1 MNENKLPPS
10 NQKLES
16 GEPNAVEDIVVS
28 LETDLRSGLSSTSA
42 TDRLNR
48 LGPNEVPAKRAYPLL
63 LVAKKFWGLTAWM
76 LELIIVLS
84 LVLRKYP
91 DAAIVAVLLAT
102 NVVVSLL
109 EERKAAGA
117 VEALKKEL
125 RISARALRDGAWTT
139 VPARELVP
147 GDIVRL
153 RAGDVVPAD
162 VQVANS
168 SLAADQSALTGESL
182 AVEKGAGDLVY
193 SGSVITRGEA
203 TGIVFRT
210 GPGTKFGRT
219 VELIQVARPKLH
231 MEEVVTK
238 LVRRLL
244 LIIGSLLAL
253 TFTVSVVR
261 NISLLEILPLML
273 VLLLSA
279 IPVALPVMY
288 TVSMAVGA
296 RELAKRSV
304 LVTRL
309 SATEDAATMDVLCV
323 DKTGTLTL
331 NELSISQVF
340 PAGSFT
346 EREAVLFG
354 ALASQ
359 EANRD
364 PLDLAFIRR
373 ARNMGWLNPGDVQE
387 SFTPF
392 DAAVR
397 KTEAVVLHGG
407 RRLHIMKGAVSVI
420 ARASGLSLEDVQA
433 LELQVGDLSKRGYRA
448 VAVAVADAEGGK
460 PAVAGLVALSDKPR
474 PDSKQLIQELH
485 ALGVS
490 VKMLTG
496 DALPIALEIAR
507 DLGIGEGISR
517 MSDLKDLF
525 KTDPATAL
533 RRIETSDGFAEVYP
547 EDKYMIVRSMQAAHH
562 VVGMTGDGVN
572 DAPALKQAEVGIAVN
587 SATDVA
593 KSAASVVLTS
603 GGLSGIV
610 DLVKNGRKVYQRIN
624 TWILNKIMRTVLKS
638 AFVVGVFLVTG
649 DFVVSAFA
657 MVLLLLM
664 TDFMKI
670 SLSTDRVQWSP
681 SPDTWN
687 IKAYVKVAAILG
699 TLMALESF
707 AALALGQVIW
717 HLQTSDPVIRTFSF
731 EVLLFSAVTS
741 IFVIRERRRFW
752 NSRPSRLLLTIMA
765 LDIIGGALIST
776 FGIPGLFPAV
786 PVAMTLFLLGWNL
799 ALSLIINDFVKF
811 LLLRKLS
818 LAGQAQITSSEISAT
833 EGGRNSEWRA

>member
-1 MNENKLPPS
+1 MREVTIPLPEPFPGGGGNKTPDDAS
-10 NQKLES
+10 
-16 GEPNAVEDIVVS
+16 VVVQ
-28 LETDLRSGLSSTSA
+28 TDLRSGLSSASA
-42 TDRLNR
+42 ADRLRR
-48 LGPNEVPAKRAYPLL
+48 LGPNEVPEKKAHPFLL
-63 LVAKKFWGLTAWM
+63 IAKKFWGLTAWM

-91 DAAIVAVLLAT
+91 DAAIVAVLLMT
-102 NVVVSLL
+102 NAIVSLL
-109 EERKAAGA
+109 EERKAASA
-117 VEALKKEL
+117 VEALRKEL
-125 RISARALRDGAWTT
+125 RINARVLRDGAWTSL
-139 VPARELVP
+139 PARELVP
-147 GDIVRL
+147 GDVVRL

-162 VQVANS
+162 AKIAAG

-182 AVEKGAGDLVY
+182 AVEKGAQDLLY
-193 SGSVITRGEA
+193 SGSVIKRGEA
-203 TGIVFRT
+203 TGIVLRT

-219 VELIQVARPKLH
+219 VELVQVACPKLH

-238 LVRRLL
+238 LVRWLL
-244 LIIGSLLAL
+244 LIIGGLLAL
-253 TFTVSVVR
+253 TIAVSIARDLV
-261 NISLLEILPLML
+261 ILEILPLML

-296 RELAKRSV
+296 KELAKRSV

-340 PAGSFT
+340 PVGPFT

-354 ALASQ
+354 AMASQ

-364 PLDLAFIRR
+364 PLDLAFIRQ
-373 ARNMGWLNPGDVQE
+373 ARERGWLDPGDVQE

-392 DAAVR
+392 DPATR
-397 KTEAVVLHGG
+397 KTEAVV
-407 RRLHIMKGAVSVI
+407 RRGDHRFQVLKGAVSVI
-420 ARASGLSLEDVQA
+420 AGVCGLSPEDEQA
-433 LELQVGDLSKRGYRA
+433 LELRVGDLSKRGYRT
-448 VAVAVADAEGGK
+448 VAVAVAEGGK
-460 PAVAGLVALSDKPR
+460 PAVVGLVALSDRPR
-474 PDSKQLIQELH
+474 SDSKQLIKELH

-496 DALPIALEIAR
+496 DALPIAMEIAR
-507 DLGIGEGISR
+507 DLGIGEDISR
-517 MSDLKDLF
+517 VSDLKDLL

-533 RRIETSDGFAEVYP
+533 RQMEKSDGFAEVYP
-547 EDKYMIVRSMQAAHH
+547 EDKYMIVRSLQAAHH

-610 DLVKNGRKVYQRIN
+610 ELVKNGRKVYQRIN
-624 TWILNKIMRTVLKS
+624 TWILNKIMRTILKS
-638 AFVVGVFLVTG
+638 GFVVGVFLVTG
-649 DFVVSAFA
+649 DFVISAFA

-687 IKAYVKVAAILG
+687 IKAHVRVAAVLG

-707 AALALGQVIW
+707 AALALGRAFW
-717 HLQTSDPVIRTFSF
+717 HLRTSDAVIRTFSF
-731 EVLLFSAVTS
+731 EILLFSAVTS

-752 NSRPSRLLLTIMA
+752 SSRPSRLLLTVMA
-765 LDIIGGALIST
+765 LDIIAGALIST
-776 FGIPGLFPAV
+776 FGIAGLFPAL
-786 PVAMTLFLLGWNL
+786 PVAMTLSLLGWNL
-799 ALSLIINDFVKF
+799 ALSLILNDFVK
-811 LLLRKLS
+811 LLLLKKLNLGGQS
-818 LAGQAQITSSEISAT
+818 LGIMSENSA
-833 EGGRNSEWRA
+833 S

>member
-1 MNENKLPPS
+1 LRLGGMNENHHPAQRP
-10 NQKLES
+10 ES
-16 GEPNAVEDIVVS
+16 EDSERKTLADILAS
-28 LETDLRSGLSSTSA
+28 LGTDLRSGLTSSSA
-42 TDRLNR
+42 DDRLKR
-48 LGPNEVPAKRAYPLL
+48 LGPNEVPEKKNHPLL
-63 LVAKKFWGLTAWM
+63 LFLKKFWGLTAWM

-91 DAAIVAVLLAT
+91 DAMIVAVLLVT
-102 NVVVSLL
+102 NAVVSLL

-117 VEALKKEL
+117 VEVLKKEL
-125 RISARALRDGAWTT
+125 RVNARTLRDGAWTA

-147 GDIVRL
+147 GDVVRL

-162 VQVANS
+162 IKVAGG
-168 SLAADQSALTGESL
+168 SLEADQSALTGESL
-182 AVEKGAGDLVY
+182 AVERGTGDLVY
-193 SGSVITRGEA
+193 AGSVITRGEA
-203 TGIVFRT
+203 TVIVLRT
-210 GPGTKFGRT
+210 GPGTKFGKT
-219 VELIQVARPKLH
+219 VELVQVARPKLH

-238 LVRRLL
+238 LVRWLL
-244 LIIGSLLAL
+244 LIIGGLLAL
-253 TFTVSVVR
+253 TLAVSLVR
-261 NISLLEILPLML
+261 GVAILEILPLML

-296 RELAKRSV
+296 RELAKQSV

-309 SATEDAATMDVLCV
+309 SATEDAATIDVLCV

-331 NELSISQVF
+331 NKLSISQVF
-340 PAGSFT
+340 PVGSFT
-346 EREAVLFG
+346 EREAVVFG
-354 ALASQ
+354 AMASQ

-373 ARNMGWLNPGDVQE
+373 AREMGWLDPDDVQE

-392 DAAVR
+392 DPATR
-397 KTEAVVLHGG
+397 KTEAVVRHGDH
-407 RRLHIMKGAVSVI
+407 RFHVMKGAVSVI
-420 ARASGLSLEDVQA
+420 AEACGLGTENEQA
-433 LELQVGDLSKRGYRA
+433 LELRVGDLSKRGYRT
-448 VAVAVADAEGGK
+448 VAVAMAEDGK
-460 PAVAGLVALSDKPR
+460 PAVVGLVALSDKPR
-474 PDSKQLIQELH
+474 PDSNQLIKELH

-496 DALPIALEIAR
+496 DALPIAREIAKE
-507 DLGIGEGISR
+507 LGIGEDISR
-517 MSDLKDLF
+517 MSDLKELQ
-525 KTDPATAL
+525 KADPAAAL
-533 RRIETSDGFAEVYP
+533 RQMETSDGFAEVYP
-547 EDKYMIVRSMQAAHH
+547 EDKYMIVRSLQAAHH

-572 DAPALKQAEVGIAVN
+572 DAPALKQAEVGIAVS

-610 DLVKNGRKVYQRIN
+610 ELVKNGRKVYQRIN

-638 AFVVGVFLVTG
+638 GFVVGAFLVTG
-649 DFVVSAFA
+649 DFVISAFA

-687 IKAYVKVAAILG
+687 IKAYVRVAAALGIL
-699 TLMALESF
+699 MVLESF
-707 AALALGQVIW
+707 AALALGQVFW
-717 HLQTSDPVIRTFSF
+717 RLRTSDPIIRTFSF
-731 EVLLFSAVTS
+731 EILLFSAVTS

-752 NSRPSRLLLTIMA
+752 SSRPSRLLLTIMI
-765 LDIIGGALIST
+765 LDIMAGALIST
-776 FGIPGLFPAV
+776 FGIPGLFPAL

-799 ALSLIINDFVKF
+799 ALALTLNDSVKV
-811 LLLRKLS
+811 LLLRKLK
-818 LAGQAQITSSEISAT
+818 LGRQAPGQVIQD
-833 EGGRNSEWRA
+833 

>member
-1 MNENKLPPS
+1 MQENTVPMPEPS
-10 NQKLES
+10 PGGGGNKTPDDAPDVHQ
-16 GEPNAVEDIVVS
+16 
-28 LETDLRSGLSSTSA
+28 TDLRSGLTSA
-42 TDRLNR
+42 SAADRLKR
-48 LGPNEVPAKRAYPLL
+48 FGPNEVPEKKTHPLL
-63 LVAKKFWGLTAWM
+63 LFLKKFWGLTAWM
-76 LELIIVLS
+76 LELIIALS

-91 DAAIVAVLLAT
+91 DVAIVAALLVMNA
-102 NVVVSLL
+102 VISIL

-125 RISARALRDGAWTT
+125 RVNARTLRDGAWAT

-147 GDIVRL
+147 GDVVRL

-162 VQVANS
+162 IEVATG

-182 AVEKGAGDLVY
+182 AVEKGAGDLLY
-193 SGSVITRGEA
+193 SGSVIKRGEA
-203 TGIVFRT
+203 TGVVLRT
-210 GPGTKFGRT
+210 GAGTKFGRT
-219 VELIQVARPKLH
+219 VELIQIARPKLH

-253 TFTVSVVR
+253 TITVSVVR
-261 NISLLEILPLML
+261 NIALLEILPLML

-296 RELAKRSV
+296 RDLAKRSV

-340 PAGSFT
+340 SVGPFT
-346 EREAVLFG
+346 EREAVLLG

-364 PLDLAFIRR
+364 PLDLAFIKQ
-373 ARNMGWLNPGDVQE
+373 AREKGWLDPGDVQE

-392 DAAVR
+392 DPATR
-397 KTEAVVLHGG
+397 KTEAVVRRGG
-407 RRLHIMKGAVSVI
+407 HRFHIMKGAVSVI
-420 ARASGLSLEDVQA
+420 ARACGLGPEDDQA
-433 LELQVGDLSKRGYRA
+433 LEMRARDLSKRGYRT
-448 VAVAVADAEGGK
+448 VAVAMSEGGK
-460 PAVAGLVALSDKPR
+460 PAVVGLVALSDSPR
-474 PDSKQLIQELH
+474 PDSRQLIKELH

-496 DALPIALEIAR
+496 DALPIAREIAV
-507 DLGIGEGISR
+507 DLGVGGDISR
-517 MSDLKDLF
+517 VADLKDLL
-525 KTDPATAL
+525 KADSAAGL
-533 RRIETSDGFAEVYP
+533 RLMEKSDGFAEVYP
-547 EDKYMIVRSMQAAHH
+547 EDKYMIVRSLQASRH

-603 GGLSGIV
+603 GGLSGILE
-610 DLVKNGRKVYQRIN
+610 LVKNGRKVYQRIN
-624 TWILNKIMRTVLKS
+624 TWVLNKIMRTILKS
-638 AFVVGVFLVTG
+638 AFVIGVFLVTG
-649 DFVVSAFA
+649 DFVISAFA

-687 IKAYVKVAAILG
+687 IKAYVRVAAALG
-699 TLMALESF
+699 TLMVLESY
-707 AALALGQVIW
+707 AALALGQALW
-717 HLQTSDPVIRTFSF
+717 RLRTSDPVIRTFSF
-731 EVLLFSAVTS
+731 EILLFSAVTS

-752 NSRPSRLLLTIMA
+752 SSRPSRLLLTIMV
-765 LDIIGGALIST
+765 LDIIAGALIST
-776 FGIPGLFPAV
+776 LGIPGLFPAL
-786 PVAMTLFLLGWNL
+786 PVMMTLFLLGWNL
-799 ALSLIINDFVKF
+799 ALSLIVNDYVK
-811 LLLRKLS
+811 LLLLKKLN
-818 LAGQAQITSSEISAT
+818 LGRQAPGVGQVTHAESV
-833 EGGRNSEWRA
+833 N

>member
-1 MNENKLPPS
+1 MNKNDLPQ
-10 NQKLES
+10 QKPEPDE
-16 GEPNAVEDIVVS
+16 GERKTTNDLVAS
-28 LETDLRSGLSSTSA
+28 LQTDLRSGLTSA
-42 TDRLNR
+42 LAADRLRR
-48 LGPNEVPAKRAYPLL
+48 LGPNEVPKKKTHPLL

-76 LELIIVLS
+76 LELIIGLS

-91 DAAIVAVLLAT
+91 DAAIVAVLLVT
-102 NVVVSLL
+102 NAVVSLL
-109 EERKAAGA
+109 EERKAAGE

-125 RISARALRDGAWTT
+125 RINARALRDGAWTT

-147 GDIVRL
+147 GDVVRL

-162 VQVANS
+162 VQVANG
-168 SLAADQSALTGESL
+168 SLATDQSALTGESL
-182 AVEKGAGDLVY
+182 AVEKGVGDLVY
-193 SGSVITRGEA
+193 SGSVITRSEA
-203 TGIVFRT
+203 TGIVLRT
-210 GPGTKFGRT
+210 GAGTKFGRT

-244 LIIGSLLAL
+244 VIIGGLLAL
-253 TFTVSVVR
+253 TVAVSIVR
-261 NISLLEILPLML
+261 GMPLLEILPLML

-340 PAGSFT
+340 PLGSFT
-346 EREAVLFG
+346 EREAVLYG

-373 ARNMGWLNPGDVQE
+373 AQDMGWLDADDVQE
-387 SFTPF
+387 SFAPF
-392 DAAVR
+392 DAATR
-397 KTEAVVLHGG
+397 KTEAVVRRSG
-407 RRLHIMKGAVSVI
+407 RRLHVMKGAVTVI
-420 ARASGLSLEDVQA
+420 ARACGLGPEDEQA
-433 LELQVGDLSKRGYRA
+433 LEMRVGDLSKRGYRT
-448 VAVAVADAEGGK
+448 VAVAVSEGGK

-507 DLGIGEGISR
+507 DLGIGEGIR
-517 MSDLKDLF
+517 RVSDLKDLL

-533 RRIETSDGFAEVYP
+533 RQMEKSDGFAEVYP
-547 EDKYMIVRSMQAAHH
+547 EDKYMIVQSLQAAHH

-572 DAPALKQAEVGIAVN
+572 DAPVLKQAEVGIAVN

-610 DLVKNGRKVYQRIN
+610 ELVKNGRKVYQRIN
-624 TWILNKIMRTVLKS
+624 TWILNKIMRTILKS

-687 IKAYVKVAAILG
+687 IKAYVRVAAVLG
-699 TLMALESF
+699 ILMALESF
-707 AALALGQVIW
+707 AALALGQAFW
-717 HLQTSDPVIRTFSF
+717 HLRTSDPVIRTFSF
-731 EVLLFSAVTS
+731 EILLFSAVTS

-752 NSRPSRLLLTIMA
+752 SSRPSRLLLTIMA
-765 LDIIGGALIST
+765 LDIIAGALIST
-776 FGIPGLFPAV
+776 FGISGLFPAL

-799 ALSLIINDFVKF
+799 ALPLILNDYVK
-811 LLLRKLS
+811 LLLLKKSNLR
-818 LAGQAQITSSEISAT
+818 GQASGQTSENSAT
-833 EGGRNSEWRA
+833 

>member
-1 MNENKLPPS
+1 MDNLV
-10 NQKLES
+10 
-16 GEPNAVEDIVVS
+16 AS
-28 LETDLRSGLSSTSA
+28 LQTDLQSGLTSA
-42 TDRLNR
+42 SAADRLRR
-48 LGPNEVPAKRAYPLL
+48 LGPNEVPEKKTHPFL

-76 LELIIVLS
+76 LEFIIVLS
-84 LVLRKYP
+84 LILRKYP
-91 DAAIVAVLLAT
+91 DAVIVAVLLVT
-102 NVVVSLL
+102 NAVVSLL

-117 VEALKKEL
+117 VEALKEEL
-125 RISARALRDGAWTT
+125 RISARTLRDGVWTT
-139 VPARELVP
+139 VPAREIVP
-147 GDIVRL
+147 GDVVRL
-153 RAGDVVPAD
+153 RAGDIVPAD
-162 VQVANS
+162 VEVVVG

-182 AVEKGAGDLVY
+182 AVEKVAGEVAY
-193 SGSVITRGEA
+193 SGSVIKRGEA
-203 TGIVFRT
+203 TGVVLKT
-210 GPGTKFGRT
+210 GAGTKFGRT

-244 LIIGSLLAL
+244 VIIGGFLAL
-253 TFTVSVVR
+253 TVAVSVVR
-261 NISLLEILPLML
+261 NMAILEILPLML

-279 IPVALPVMY
+279 IPVALPVRY

-296 RELAKRSV
+296 RKLAKESV

-340 PAGSFT
+340 PMGSFT

-373 ARNMGWLNPGDVQE
+373 ARDMGWLDADDVQE

-392 DAAVR
+392 DAATR
-397 KTEAVVLHGG
+397 ETEAVVRSGG
-407 RRLHIMKGAVSVI
+407 RRLHVMKGAVTVI
-420 ARASGLSLEDVQA
+420 ARACGLGLEDEQA
-433 LELQVGDLSKRGYRA
+433 IEARVGELSERGYRA
-448 VAVAVADAEGGK
+448 VAVAVAEAEGGK
-460 PAVAGLVALSDKPR
+460 PAVVGLVALSDRPR
-474 PDSKQLIQELH
+474 PDSKQLVQELH
-485 ALGVS
+485 ALGIS

-496 DALPIALEIAR
+496 DALPIAMEIAR
-507 DLGIGEGISR
+507 DLEIGENISR
-517 MSDLKDLF
+517 VSDLKDLL

-533 RRIETSDGFAEVYP
+533 KQMESSDGFAEVYP
-547 EDKYMIVRSMQAAHH
+547 EDKYMIVRSLQASRH

-610 DLVKNGRKVYQRIN
+610 ELVKNGRKVYQRIN
-624 TWILNKIMRTVLKS
+624 SWILNKIMRTILKS

-649 DFVVSAFA
+649 DFVISAFA

-670 SLSTDRVQWSP
+670 SLSTDRVEWSP

-687 IKAYVKVAAILG
+687 IKAYVKVAAVLGIL
-699 TLMALESF
+699 MVMESF
-707 AALALGQVIW
+707 AALALGQAFW
-717 HLQTSDPVIRTFSF
+717 HLRTSDPVVRTFSF
-731 EVLLFSAVTS
+731 EILLFSAVTS

-752 NSRPSRLLLTIMA
+752 SSRPSRLLLTIMA
-765 LDIIGGALIST
+765 LDVIVGGLIST
-776 FGIPGLFPAV
+776 FGIPGLFPAL
-786 PVAMTLFLLGWNL
+786 PVEMTLFLLGWNIV
-799 ALSLIINDFVKF
+799 LSLILNDYVKF
-811 LLLRKLS
+811 FLLKKSKLS
-818 LAGQAQITSSEISAT
+818 GRTLTATRRAKVESSAS
-833 EGGRNSEWRA
+833 